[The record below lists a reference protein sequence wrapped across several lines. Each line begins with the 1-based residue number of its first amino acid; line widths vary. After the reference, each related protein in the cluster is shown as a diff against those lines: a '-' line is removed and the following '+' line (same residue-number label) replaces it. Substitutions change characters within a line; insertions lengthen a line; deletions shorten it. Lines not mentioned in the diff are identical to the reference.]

1 MKTSLAQTSATSQR
15 RLCSFSGSVFGR
27 RWSISIW
34 SRGIE
39 WEEEL
44 NDLPEAVGTEE
55 IVLPAQSVQLKFDF
69 EHVYMTGADNRAA
82 RCHIRVFGPTNILL
96 QSIGQAVP
104 VRVSPITYS
113 SQEPTIVLCEPI
125 AGGGITTRAEEMIST
140 AVWHQ
145 LGRPRWLTWIEHW
158 WKSDAS
164 TTCEFQLVRFRVNA
178 RGVLVEPQWTEV
190 QRTDIEQLIGPVE
203 ELQQM
208 EASWIEERSA
218 RDGQ

>member
-1 MKTSLAQTSATSQR
+1 MKTSLSQTSVASR
-15 RLCSFSGSVFGR
+15 RPLHFFSGSAFGR
-27 RWSISIW
+27 RWSISILP
-34 SRGIE
+34 RGIV

-44 NDLPEAVGTEE
+44 DELPEAVGTQE

-69 EHVYMTGADNRAA
+69 EHLYMTGADNRAA
-82 RCHIRVFGPTNILL
+82 RCHIRVYGPTNILL
-96 QSIGQAVP
+96 QGIGQAAP
-104 VRVSPITYS
+104 VRISLVTYS
-113 SQEPTIVLCEPI
+113 SQEPTIVLCEPTAI
-125 AGGGITTRAEEMIST
+125 GGITTRAEEMIST

-164 TTCEFQLVRFRVNA
+164 TSCEFQLVRFRVNA

-190 QRTDIEQLIGPVE
+190 QRTDVEQLIGPVE